1 MQDGDIIRDYFG
13 LTPHKEKNKYPAKL
27 DFLQSVS
34 GLFLAVFMILH
45 LFFVSSILLG
55 EKAMY
60 LVTKFFEGSLFFTE
74 EKPILVSLVA
84 GIVII
89 AFILH
94 SILALRKFP
103 ITYKQFQ
110 ILRIH
115 KHLMQHSD
123 TNLWFLQAISGF
135 MLFFLASIHLFIVL
149 TQPSYIGPNTSAY
162 RFVHQH
168 FWILYI
174 VLLFVV
180 EIHGSIG
187 IYRLCIKW
195 GFFEKLGIKNLRKIK
210 TLMSIFF
217 ITLGLL
223 SFCAYVKIG
232 MGQEKKSIDYYKHY
246 DDKNFGK
253 SKDLK

>member
-1 MQDGDIIRDYFG
+1 MQDNKIIKEYLGFNSC
-13 LTPHKEKNKYPAKL
+13 KEKSKYPAKL
-27 DFLQSVS
+27 DFLQSIS
-34 GLFLAVFMILH
+34 GLFLAIFMIIH

-55 EKAMY
+55 QEAMY
-60 LVTKFFEGSLFFTE
+60 FVTKFFEGSLFFQE
-74 EKPILVSLVA
+74 GKPILVSLVA
-84 GIVII
+84 GVVII

-115 KHLMQHSD
+115 KYLMKHSD
-123 TNLWFLQAISGF
+123 TSLWFLQAVSGF
-135 MLFFLASIHLFIVL
+135 MLFFLASIHLFVVL
-149 TQPSYIGPNTSAY
+149 TQPSYIGPNASSY
-162 RFVHQH
+162 RFVHQN

-187 IYRLCIKW
+187 LYRLCVKW
-195 GFFEKLGIKNLRKIK
+195 GFFERLGIKNLRKIK

-217 ITLGLL
+217 IVLGLL
-223 SFCAYVKIG
+223 SFGAYVKIG
-232 MGQEKKSIDYYKHY
+232 LGQEKKSIDYYKQY
-246 DDKNFGK
+246 DDKKFGN
-253 SKDLK
+253 SKGL